1 MSITIGELMDE
12 AAMSNN
18 KEGMKALGV
27 LYYNWFARNDY
38 ALTPQTASD
47 WRNTPVIE
55 ILKQEVSK

>member
-1 MSITIGELMDE
+1 MDE
-12 AAMSNN
+12 AAMSND

>member
-12 AAMSNN
+12 AALSHD
-18 KEGMKALGV
+18 KEGMKTIGI

-38 ALTPQTASD
+38 ELTPQTAKKWSD
-47 WRNTPVIE
+47 TPVIE